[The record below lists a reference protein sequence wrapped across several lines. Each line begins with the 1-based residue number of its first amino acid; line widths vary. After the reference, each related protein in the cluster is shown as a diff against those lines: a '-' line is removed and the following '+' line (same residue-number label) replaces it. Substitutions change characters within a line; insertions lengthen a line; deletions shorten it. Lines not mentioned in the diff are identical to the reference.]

1 MRLID
6 SNFRC
11 APEGWGQN
19 DLSSVCI
26 GWQVQLAIMNGGSGA
41 NTGITIVK

>member
-11 APEGWGQN
+11 APEGWEQN
-19 DLSSVCI
+19 DLPSAFN
-26 GWQVQLAIMNGGSGA
+26 WRQVQLAIMNGCSGT
-41 NTGITIVK
+41 NTGITIVQ